1 MGYKKNKEEQQ
12 QCTEGEL
19 KTKCRK
25 ICSIKSSVCLLFCLD
40 AGGTL
45 EVDAADAADSTKWWA
60 DELSTWLKDEEAAA

>member
-1 MGYKKNKEEQQ
+1 MSALFI
-12 QCTEGEL
+12 GESCWEVL
-19 KTKCRK
+19 GF
-25 ICSIKSSVCLLFCLD
+25 FCLD